1 MVSDL
6 KTLTNKGCKIAAC
19 KKKGLF
25 LGDFCNDQEV
35 IKQGSGGIQQRSGG
49 YTAGIRRLHNKDQ
62 EVMFSDAI
70 IKPLQTTFAYKGCK
84 INSQK
89 KGFFFPQI
97 LPY

>member
-6 KTLTNKGCKIAAC
+6 KTLTNKGCKIAARA
-19 KKKGLF
+19 KKSWFWGN
-25 LGDFCNDQEV
+25 FCNDQEV

-70 IKPLQTTFAYKGCK
+70 IKPLQKTLAYKK
-84 INSQK
+84 FNITVQK
-89 KGFFFPQI
+89 KN
-97 LPY
+97 L